1 MIKPAKGLVK
11 AFLDIVGSDG
21 GTLPPFGIYIR
32 ERCLADD
39 RLCRH
44 ERAHW
49 AQWQRMGTVKFFV
62 VYLWLLARH
71 GYDEHPMELE
81 ARQAEQERPLGL

>member
-21 GTLPPFGIYIR
+21 VTLPPFGIYIR

-39 RLCRH
+39 QLCRH

-49 AQWQRMGTVKFFV
+49 AQWQRMGTVRFYA

-81 ARQAEQERPLGL
+81 ARRAEQERPLGL